1 MLNLS
6 EAPAPASYPYGKP
19 TDLQTTAVTRV
30 ISAMHDHL
38 CDPLSLRDM
47 ADIAHYSPYHFNR
60 LFRKVTGIPPNHFL
74 YALRLSRA
82 KRLLAETD
90 LNVTE
95 ICFEVGYNSLGSF
108 TSRFHQLIG
117 VSPRSY
123 RALARKGWDDVPRDI
138 RALSRADGPRYT
150 APRGIEGTI
159 ETDSDFDGVVLVGLY
174 HRAIPEGRPLACTVV
189 RGTDRY
195 ALPPMP
201 DGRYHALAI
210 GVSWD
215 SDAGDLLHFDGLPRG
230 QSGAVTVR
238 NGAIEGR
245 TKITLHRQDGTQPP
259 ILSCLSALVG
269 RRLGSFEPMV
279 WEPA

>member
-6 EAPAPASYPYGKP
+6 EAPASDPYGKP

-38 CDPLSLRDM
+38 YDPLSLRDM

-117 VSPRSY
+117 VSPKSY
-123 RALARKGWDDVPRDI
+123 RALARKGWETAPRDI
-138 RALSRADGPRYT
+138 CALSRAAGPRHA
-150 APRGIEGTI
+150 APRGIEGSI
-159 ETDSDFDGVVLVGLY
+159 ETGPDFDGIVLVGLY
-174 HRAIPEGRPLACTVV
+174 HRAIPEGRPLACAVV
-189 RGTDRY
+189 RGRDRY
-195 ALPPMP
+195 TLPPMP
-201 DGRYHALAI
+201 DGRYHALAV
-210 GVSWD
+210 GMSWD
-215 SDAGDLLHFDGLPRG
+215 SDAGALLHFDGLPRG

-279 WEPA
+279 LETG

>member
-6 EAPAPASYPYGKP
+6 EAPAPAPYPYETT
-19 TDLQTTAVTRV
+19 TDLQTAAVSRV
-30 ISAMHDHL
+30 ISAMHEHL
-38 CDPLSLRDM
+38 YDPLSLQDM

-82 KRLLAETD
+82 KRLLEETD

-117 VSPRSY
+117 VAPKSY
-123 RALARKGWDDVPRDI
+123 RALARKGWEGTPHDI
-138 RALSRADGPRYT
+138 CALSRAAEPRHMT
-150 APRGIEGTI
+150 QRGIEGVV
-159 ETDSDFDGVVLVGLY
+159 ETGDQFDGVVLVGLY
-174 HRAIPEGRPLACTVV
+174 HRAIPEGKPLACTFVQ
-189 RGTDRY
+189 GTDRY
-195 ALPPMP
+195 ALPPMR
-201 DGRYHALAI
+201 DGSYHALAI

-230 QSGAVTVR
+230 QSGPVTVK
-238 NGAIEGR
+238 NGEIKGR
-245 TKITLHRQDGTQPP
+245 TKITLQRRDHTQPP
-259 ILSCLSALVG
+259 VLSCLPAMVG
-269 RRLGSFEPMV
+269 RQLGSFDPMV
-279 WEPA
+279 LEPA